1 MKRIRMVVSDVDGTL
16 LNTEFLWRDVWDIV
30 GKNND
35 CPAFCTAHD
44 LVVGISGSD
53 LLKVLDE
60 HLWMVNTEKRYR
72 TWPRAFAQSTGLQ
85 RKCL

>member
-1 MKRIRMVVSDVDGTL
+1 MVVSDVDGTL

-53 LLKVLDE
+53 LMKVLDE
-60 HLWMVNTEKRYR
+60 HLWMVNAEKRR
-72 TWPRAFAQSTGLQ
+72 EIQSGSAS
-85 RKCL
+85 